1 MIKLIYPLTQSV
13 VIETDDKRSWRFM
26 YVTPD
31 KIQYYHSKEEDM
43 IFVTNASWRYVLVID
58 KIQECII

>member
-1 MIKLIYPLTQSV
+1 MIKLIYPLTQSL

-31 KIQYYHSKEEDM
+31 KIQYYHSNEEDM
-43 IFVTNASWRYVLVID
+43 VFATSVSWRYVLMLD
-58 KIQECII
+58 KIQEYII